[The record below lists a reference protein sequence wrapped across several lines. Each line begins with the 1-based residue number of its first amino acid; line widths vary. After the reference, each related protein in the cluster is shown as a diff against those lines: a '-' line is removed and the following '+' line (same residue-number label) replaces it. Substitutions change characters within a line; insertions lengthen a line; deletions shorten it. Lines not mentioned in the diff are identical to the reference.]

1 MMSAR
6 LPLLRAGT
14 QRKLAGQ
21 EGWLQHYQRAVEM
34 CPTYAPAHYN
44 LGGLRAVLAAH
55 PACERQ
61 SNLCSLMWPL
71 LLPQCIATADVAA

>member
-1 MMSAR
+1 MSAR

-44 LGGLRAVLAAH
+44 LGGLRAPPSLRAAEQFVQ
-55 PACERQ
+55 PDV
-61 SNLCSLMWPL
+61 
-71 LLPQCIATADVAA
+71 ATAAATMHRYS